1 MLARKGLI
9 VGFFVCFFIFFIN
22 GSQGHS
28 ELDCTNADFANAWY
42 DPFSS
47 QHKDKSSTYFFFP
60 GVYIVYTVPYITLK
74 SFPKLYTNPG
84 HKKFTIFP
92 LTGSGISTNNEVLNI
107 NQIGLYP

>member
-1 MLARKGLI
+1 MLTLPTPGTVHFPANTKTNLPLI
-9 VGFFVCFFIFFIN
+9 F
-22 GSQGHS
+22 
-28 ELDCTNADFANAWY
+28 
-42 DPFSS
+42 
-47 QHKDKSSTYFFFP
+47 FFFP

-74 SFPKLYTNPG
+74 SFPKLYTNPD